1 MSVSLSPLHNRRGLQ
16 ETLQRYKD
24 LGSYLVKLCLIR
36 QVVGVTKFAFR
47 HTYYFAKD
55 KAAWGD

>member
-36 QVVGVTKFAFR
+36 QVVGVTKFAF
-47 HTYYFAKD
+47 
-55 KAAWGD
+55 